1 MVDITVWVL
10 FNKLQDLLALLSIIG
25 LILGLIIVAMMI
37 FENRKIRTSWRK
49 Y

>member
-1 MVDITVWVL
+1 MVDVIVWVL

-37 FENRKIRTSWRK
+37 LENKTRKVR
-49 Y
+49 